1 MSKLLTIGMSVY
13 DDFDGVYFT
22 MQSLRLYHDLCKVNE
37 VEFIIVDNNPSSPS
51 GEATKKFIESWA
63 RDCARYIPYTEKN
76 SSFVKYDIA
85 TYATG
90 KYVLILD
97 CHVMLQPNALTA
109 LIEYYSK
116 NPNCKDLVQGPLLY
130 DDMINYATELS
141 SEWQNSMH
149 GVWKTSKESY
159 LAGKPF
165 EIQLQGMGLLSFERA
180 NWPGIGQYFKGFGAE
195 EGYIAEKFRRNGGKN
210 ICLPQLGWVH
220 RFSRPAGVKY
230 PLVLED
236 RVWNYFVGWIEM
248 TQDPQHPMVVGAYE
262 YFKDKITLERTN
274 ELLEQA
280 KQLVLAGY
288 KQAAA

>member
-1 MSKLLTIGMSVY
+1 MSKLLTIGMSCY

-22 MQSLRLYHDLCKVNE
+22 MQSLRMYHDLCKANE
-37 VEFIIVDNNPSSPS
+37 VEFIVLDNNPG
-51 GEATKKFIESWA
+51 GEHGAATKKFIESWA
-63 RDCARYIPYTEKN
+63 HSVARYIPYTEKN

-85 TYATG
+85 KHATS

-97 CHVMLQPNALTA
+97 CHVLLQPNALTA

-116 NPNCKDLVQGPLLY
+116 NPNCKDLVQGPLIY
-130 DDMINYATELS
+130 DDLLNYATEFNPQ
-141 SEWQNSMH
+141 WQNSMY

-159 LAGKPF
+159 LVGKPF

-180 NWPGIGQYFKGFGAE
+180 NWPGISSHFKGFGAE

-210 ICLPQLGWVH
+210 ICLPQLGWMH

-230 PLVLED
+230 PLILED
-236 RVWNYFVGWIEM
+236 RVWNYFIGWLEI
-248 TQDPQHPMVVGAYE
+248 TQDPQHEMVQGAYE
-262 YFKDKITLERTN
+262 HFKDKIAVERVN

-280 KQLVLAGY
+280 KQLVLVDY
-288 KQAAA
+288 QKTPV

>member
-1 MSKLLTIGMSVY
+1 MSKLLTIGMSTY

-22 MQSLRLYHDLCKVNE
+22 VQALRMYHDICKANE
-37 VEFIIVDNNPSSPS
+37 VEFIVLDNNPTSEH
-51 GEATKKFIESWA
+51 GAATKKFLEGWA
-63 RDCARYIPYTEKN
+63 HDVARYIPYTEKN

-85 TYATG
+85 NYATG

-116 NPNCKDLVQGPLLY
+116 NPNCKDLVQGPLIY
-130 DDMINYATELS
+130 DDLLNYATEFNPK
-141 SEWQNSMH
+141 WQNSMY

-159 LAGKPF
+159 LVGKPF
-165 EIQLQGMGLLSFERA
+165 EIPLQGMGLLSFERA
-180 NWPGIGQYFKGFGAE
+180 HWPGISKHFKGFGAE

-210 ICLPQLGWVH
+210 ICLPQLGWLH
-220 RFSRPAGVKY
+220 RFARPAGVKY

-236 RVWNYFVGWIEM
+236 RVWNYFVGWLELS
-248 TQDPQHPMVVGAYE
+248 QDPQHEMVLGAYDH
-262 YFKDKITLERTN
+262 FKDKIPVERIN

-280 KQLVLAGY
+280 KQLVLIGY
-288 KQAAA
+288 QKSAA